1 MAVHDTVHDTAYI
14 NLPQHNFN
22 INSANSAQGVTV
34 GSGTYPQGLRI
45 GIAAVPAEGYRFSH
59 WSDNNTDNPRHFT
72 VSGAVTLTAHF
83 TASAQGVHTP
93 DKSVAVDIY
102 PNPTTG
108 FITLSQFAERVEVL
122 DNWGRLVAVAENVIN
137 MDLSDLADGTYT
149 LRISTQGT
157 VVLKKVVKR

>member
-1 MAVHDTVHDTAYI
+1 MNIALILAAVALV
-14 NLPQHNFN
+14 PQPAKLVETGGAAPA
-22 INSANSAQGVTV
+22 SAEVRYVEDAS
-34 GSGTYPQGLRI
+34 
-45 GIAAVPAEGYRFSH
+45 VPAEGYRFSH

-122 DNWGRLVAVAENVIN
+122 DTWGRIVAVAENVIN